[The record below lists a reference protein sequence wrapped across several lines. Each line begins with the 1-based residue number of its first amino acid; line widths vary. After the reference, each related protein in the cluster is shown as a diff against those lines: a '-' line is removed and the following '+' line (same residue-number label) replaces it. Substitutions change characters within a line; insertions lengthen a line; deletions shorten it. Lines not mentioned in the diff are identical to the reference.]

1 MTLNIPQL
9 TAVAAAVPW
18 LACVMVYPRVLSILV
33 VLLSL
38 IQLNWFARYFG
49 APAIFSRISLVV
61 AGLLGIR
68 LIIDFSFKKEY
79 FAKKWLILAPV
90 LWLACFFLVLT
101 VCSNLFNGESLL
113 LGLYDLRYYFFGL
126 VICFSL
132 YFYFEDLLS
141 ITFFKQTMIWIGL
154 LQVPFSIIEWIV
166 AKGGRALTLDAVTG
180 TFSGYGELVAC
191 QLLVI
196 CIVLYEEMTTKKK
209 FLGMNNYFLCLIF
222 LIPIILSKSRTATG
236 YVILG
241 LCFTWFLGSLQKKS
255 FILVL
260 KQTIPIC
267 LLGIGVFVLLYQ
279 FFWKPNYDVNRQF
292 NLSYA
297 FRYYM
302 REPMMDYENYLE
314 GSDPVMGRGRAVVK
328 AIHIISEH
336 PINLIIGYGSG
347 ATAEASFLGING
359 LYYQKFG
366 TLAGLGRN
374 QYSKT
379 IAEFGLLGMGGFIF
393 FFAILYCRIKNAY
406 MHKPEIKNIFTLL
419 LFSLVLLS
427 VYAFTLTSFFFSFT
441 LAFFLSTV
449 QADFDR
455 INACKTTER

>member
-1 MTLNIPQL
+1 
-9 TAVAAAVPW
+9 
-18 LACVMVYPRVLSILV
+18 
-33 VLLSL
+33 
-38 IQLNWFARYFG
+38 
-49 APAIFSRISLVV
+49 
-61 AGLLGIR
+61 
-68 LIIDFSFKKEY
+68 
-79 FAKKWLILAPV
+79 
-90 LWLACFFLVLT
+90 

-113 LGLYDLRYYFFGL
+113 LGVYELRYYFFGL
-126 VICFSL
+126 VICFGL
-132 YFYFEDLLS
+132 YYYFEDILTLS
-141 ITFFKQTMIWIGL
+141 FFKQTMLWIGL

-166 AKGGRALTLDAVTG
+166 AEGGRALTLDAVTG

-196 CIVLYEEMTTKKK
+196 CIVLYEEMTSKKK
-209 FLGMNNYFLCLIF
+209 FLGVNNYLLCLIF

-241 LCFTWFLGSLQKKS
+241 ICFTWFLGSLQKKS
-255 FILVL
+255 LFLVL

-267 LLGIGVFVLLYQ
+267 LLGVGVFVLLYQ

-302 REPMMDYENYLE
+302 REPMMDYENYQE
-314 GSDPVMGRGRAVVK
+314 GSDPAMGRGRAVVK

-347 ATAEASFLGING
+347 ATAEASFLGTNG
-359 LYYQKFG
+359 LYYQRFG
-366 TLAGLGRN
+366 PLVGLGRN

-393 FFAILYCRIKNAY
+393 FFTILYCRIKKTY
-406 MHKPEIKNIFTLL
+406 MHQPEIKNIFVLL
-419 LFSLVLLS
+419 LFSLILLS

-441 LAFFLSTV
+441 LAFFLATV

-455 INACKTTER
+455 INTCQTTEGNRYVPESAPSRHN